1 MRLTAKQIP
10 ESKGLQ
16 GDLSISGKIIRV
28 FDKKS
33 GTSLKPGTQETLN
46 WSFQNLVVQD
56 ETGEMTV
63 CLKNRKEEIKKED
76 VDKSVTIVSTKSD
89 KGIFGVKVEEE
100 SYIGKDSKNHTS
112 IKVIITPA
120 ANISL
125 DGKDNPAQTEHIE
138 EHTVE
143 PETKSEPADLDKIRK
158 DTIKVTIDSY
168 YEALGSHLEANDLKS
183 KEVAIAIIAAAGRNA
198 DTMFIAKN
206 GR

>member
-10 ESKGLQ
+10 ESKGLT
-16 GDLSISGKIIRV
+16 GDLAISGKIIRV

-33 GTSLKPGTQETLN
+33 GTSIKPDTQETLN
-46 WSFQNLVVQD
+46 WSFQNLIIQD

-76 VDKSVTIVSTKSD
+76 VDKNVTIISNKSE
-89 KGIFGVKVEEE
+89 KGFFGVKVEEE
-100 SYIGKDSKNHTS
+100 SYKGKDEKQHTT

-120 ANISL
+120 AKISFG
-125 DGKDNPAQTEHIE
+125 DIPAQEAKP
-138 EHTVE
+138 EHTE
-143 PETKSEPADLDKIRK
+143 EAPEEKVTVEPADLDKVCK
-158 DTIKVTIDSY
+158 DTIKLSI
-168 YEALGSHLEANDLKS
+168 EAYFEVLKDKADLS
-183 KEVAIAIIAAAGRNA
+183 NADICSAVIAAAGRNA